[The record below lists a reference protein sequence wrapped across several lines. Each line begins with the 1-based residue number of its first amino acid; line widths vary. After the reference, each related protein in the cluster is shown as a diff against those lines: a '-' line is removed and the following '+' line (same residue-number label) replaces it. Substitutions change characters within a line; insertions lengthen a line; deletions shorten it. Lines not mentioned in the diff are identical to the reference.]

1 MKLFLSCPASDALKA
16 ALLTALASLAISGCS
31 TLSSLN
37 PFSSKPAS
45 SNDAAR
51 AAQVDARANVAI
63 DSGAFAAQSKYGY
76 VQVEPIEAGAAANDH
91 PAGFTATQIRAVLA
105 MQKTGRDGN
114 ILNDEELIEIAAPIA
129 AALSKASPREDVV
142 FAVAG
147 KHGFIGSI
155 AGPRSVTSGR
165 VFYKNGA
172 LNIIFGD
179 IRVQATDELTAT
191 GFLQS
196 SVLRQ
201 FPPGS
206 RNRATQS
213 ADVLAEGGVT
223 FAANNRRDWV
233 LVAAAGIPLPPVAVR
248 AAPAAA
254 GAAPAA
260 AGAAPAADAVR
271 SSAATGADLDIERR
285 LTTLKSLRD
294 KGLITEQEFN
304 DKRKEILKSL

>member
-1 MKLFLSCPASDALKA
+1 MNLLSSRAGSPNAAAVILAATVALG
-16 ALLTALASLAISGCS
+16 GCS

-37 PFSSKPAS
+37 PFGSKPSAS
-45 SNDAAR
+45 TDTAR
-51 AAQVDARANVAI
+51 AAQIDARANVAT
-63 DSGAFAAQSKYGY
+63 DTGAYSAQSKYGY

-105 MQKTGRDGN
+105 LQKTGRDGI
-114 ILNDEELIEIAAPIA
+114 ILNEEEQLELAAPIA
-129 AALSKASPREDVV
+129 AALSKANPREDVV

-147 KHGFIGSI
+147 KHGFVGSF

-179 IRVQATDELTAT
+179 IRVQGTEELTAS
-191 GFLQS
+191 GFLQA

-213 ADVLAEGGVT
+213 ADVLAEGGVA
-223 FAANNRRDWV
+223 FAAPNRRDWV
-233 LVAAAGIPLPPVAVR
+233 LVSAAGIPLPPVAAR
-248 AAPAAA
+248 PAPAAA
-254 GAAPAA
+254 PATPGVAPV
-260 AGAAPAADAVR
+260 APVA
-271 SSAATGADLDIERR
+271 STPEQDIERR
-285 LTTLKSLRD
+285 LTTLKNLRD
-294 KGLITEQEFN
+294 KGLITEQEYN
-304 DKRKEILKSL
+304 DKRKEIIKNF